1 VHRNTVTY
9 RLGRVEQLT
18 GRPLA
23 DSGTRLELQM
33 ALMIRDVAEV
43 GPA

>member
-1 VHRNTVTY
+1 MHRNTVTY

-18 GRPLA
+18 GRRLTE
-23 DSGTRLELQM
+23 SSTRLELQM
-33 ALMIRDVAEV
+33 ALMIREIAEV